1 MNNRNSLLLKF
12 SIRAGVGLSAAA
24 LLLSLAGCK
33 PKAAPSAQAAPQV
46 FVSKPLVERVELW
59 DRFSGDLQPV
69 EEVDVRARVS
79 GYLQSVNFTEGQQV
93 KEGDL
98 LFVIDPRPYQAVVDS
113 AKSNVQAAQ
122 ARVALAK
129 NNLNRA
135 QELYSANAISKEILD
150 TRQSECL
157 SAEAAQLN
165 AEAVLREAQLNLDF
179 TQIRSPISGMASE
192 AFVDRGNL
200 VTADNTLLTTVVR
213 KDILQIHFDISERDM
228 VAYKNS
234 GLFEKV
240 DQKNRKGP
248 PVEVTIPQDP
258 GAVYKGQLTYFD
270 NRLGKET
277 ASLTLR
283 ADLDN
288 ANGHLQAGQN
298 AYVRLLGSVEANA
311 ILLPEDIIG
320 TDLVNRYVLVVNDKN
335 IVEYRPVQVGR
346 LLGKFRI
353 IQSGLTPQERVVV
366 VGLQRAIPGRA
377 VAPVDQPIE
386 K

>member
-1 MNNRNSLLLKF
+1 VNNRNSLLLKF